1 MIKVLKNILI
11 IMIVYSSNI
20 ESISN
25 STGKLKFFLK
35 GILVVIKVVVV
46 VLLFI
51 VIHMIVESF
60 AVFIDNS
67 WYNENSSSIYRSIFS
82 SNNID
87 GKVCI

>member
-1 MIKVLKNILI
+1 MAIMSNSSKNDKSLKNILI
-11 IMIVYSSNI
+11 MIIVYSSNI

-25 STGKLKFFLK
+25 SNGKSM
-35 GILVVIKVVVV
+35 ILIVVVL

-51 VIHMIVESF
+51 VIHMLVESF

-87 GKVCI
+87 G